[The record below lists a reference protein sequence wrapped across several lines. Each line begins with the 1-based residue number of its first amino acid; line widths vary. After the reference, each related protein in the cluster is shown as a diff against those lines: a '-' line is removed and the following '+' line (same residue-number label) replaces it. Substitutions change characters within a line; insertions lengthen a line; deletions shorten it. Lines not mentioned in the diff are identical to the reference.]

1 MSVDSE
7 GNVYVAQFGGPW
19 IDKYV
24 PRSDADPARL
34 IGQPLLVR

>member
-7 GNVYVAQFGGPW
+7 GNLYVAQFGGPW

-24 PRSDADPARL
+24 PKPGADPSRL
-34 IGQPLLVR
+34 IGQPLGP